1 MNHDTV
7 QVVILILVIVSLLL
21 QVAGFSGWRR

>member
-7 QVVILILVIVSLLL
+7 QVVILIIVTVGLLL
-21 QVAGFSGWRR
+21 QIAGGWRRW